1 MEERLADDRHSI
13 IRRLWEAKI
22 ARLLIFKYRYA
33 MSVSLKRRIVVFT
46 WIRFEWQVSF
56 VPIITK
62 LKLNIAGHVLYAI
75 IMEDNCLKR

>member
-1 MEERLADDRHSI
+1 MEERLADDRHYSKVVGSEDCAFI
-13 IRRLWEAKI
+13 NFQI
-22 ARLLIFKYRYA
+22 
-33 MSVSLKRRIVVFT
+33 SLCNVGIVETKDSCFY
-46 WIRFEWQVSF
+46 RFEWQVSF

>member
-22 ARLLIFKYRYA
+22 ARLLIFKYRCA

-46 WIRFEWQVSF
+46 DSNGKFRSS
-56 VPIITK
+56 
-62 LKLNIAGHVLYAI
+62 L
-75 IMEDNCLKR
+75 